1 MIAETLA
8 GIALVKQSVD
18 FIKSQINTAK
28 DIGELAGAVDGL
40 FRGQDEIEKARNKK
54 AGVSVGDQLGIKA
67 VAQEVIDAK
76 LATKRDC
83 YHPEKTTSNSCVAN
97 ITNIVGYIGGVS
109 LSINFLLI
117 HPAMALL
124 IIPAGLPILT
134 DSPLVVQFHF
144 YGLQKWN
151 KSRIQNVLDL
161 SHLGLYVLNG
171 QKGEKSQNIKTAK
184 KRR

>member
-76 LATKRDC
+76 LATEAMQEMRNMIDMRFGPGTFKSILDLRSKKIKEQKEAEAEARRIQRRKQRETEEAIKNAAIVC
-83 YHPEKTTSNSCVAN
+83 AVIVVA
-97 ITNIVGYIGGVS
+97 IG
-109 LSINFLLI
+109 LLI
-117 HPAMALL
+117 FL
-124 IIPAGLPILT
+124 
-134 DSPLVVQFHF
+134 F
-144 YGLQKWN
+144 
-151 KSRIQNVLDL
+151 
-161 SHLGLYVLNG
+161 
-171 QKGEKSQNIKTAK
+171 TAVT
-184 KRR
+184 

>member
-76 LATKRDC
+76 LATEAMQEMRNMIDMRFGPGTFK
-83 YHPEKTTSNSCVAN
+83 
-97 ITNIVGYIGGVS
+97 
-109 LSINFLLI
+109 SILDLR
-117 HPAMALL
+117 
-124 IIPAGLPILT
+124 
-134 DSPLVVQFHF
+134 S
-144 YGLQKWN
+144 QKI
-151 KSRIQNVLDL
+151 KEQKEAEAEARRIQRRKQRETEEAIKNAAIVCAVIVVAI
-161 SHLGLYVLNG
+161 GLLVFLF
-171 QKGEKSQNIKTAK
+171 TAVT
-184 KRR
+184 